1 VNTEQVNTD
10 QVNTEQVNTEQVN
23 TEQVNTEQVN
33 TEQVNTPHATVT
45 VTGIG
50 GLPEIQAGADLAALI
65 TQAAPELA
73 DGDVLVV
80 TSKIISKSEG
90 QIISA
95 DRESAIAAETV
106 RVVARRGITTIAE
119 TRHGFVLA
127 AAGVDRSN
135 TASGTVVL
143 LPVDPD
149 GSARRLRA
157 AITELTGVRIGV
169 LVTDT
174 MGRPWRNGQTDTAIG
189 AAGVAP
195 LRDHRG
201 EFDTFGNLLEVTVAA
216 VADELAA
223 AAELVKGKTDQVP
236 VALVRGMAELVTDED
251 GPGAAALVRPAIDD
265 MFRLGSTD
273 VLTERRTVTDFS
285 DEPVDPIVVRRAIE
299 VALTAPAPDDAK
311 PWRFAVAESAAAR
324 QQVVDAMRL
333 ASLGND
339 KEPLA
344 KAPLIVV
351 ACLARQATQP
361 QAALLIS
368 LGAAVENLLVA
379 LAVDGVGSCWVL
391 GLPTFG
397 PTVAEALDLPVGWEP
412 IGAIAIGRP
421 AGPPEPSTP
430 PQDPGDVIVKR

>member
-1 VNTEQVNTD
+1 VNTDPVNTDQVNTD
-10 QVNTEQVNTEQVN
+10 QVNTDQVNTD
-23 TEQVNTEQVN
+23 
-33 TEQVNTPHATVT
+33 QVNTPHATVT
-45 VTGIG
+45 VTAIG
-50 GLPEIQAGADLAALI
+50 GLPEVQAGADLAALI

-73 DGDVLVV
+73 DGDILVV

-95 DRESAIAAETV
+95 DRESAIASETV

-157 AITELTGVRIGV
+157 AIIELTGVRVGV

-236 VALVRGMAELVTDED
+236 VALVRGMAELVTDDD

-273 VLTERRTVTDFS
+273 VLTERRTVTEFS

-299 VALTAPAPDDAK
+299 VALTAPAPGDAK
-311 PWRFAVAESAAAR
+311 PWRFAVVGSAAAR
-324 QQVVDAMRL
+324 QRVVDAMRL

-339 KEPLA
+339 EEPLA
-344 KAPLIVV
+344 NAPLIVV
-351 ACLARQATQP
+351 ACVASQATQP
-361 QAALLIS
+361 RAALLIS

-391 GLPTFG
+391 GLPAFG
-397 PTVAEALDLPVGWEP
+397 PAVADALDLPVGWEP
-412 IGAIAIGRP
+412 VGAIAIGRP
-421 AGPPEPSTP
+421 AGPAEPRNP
-430 PQDPGDVIVKR
+430 PQDLGDVIVTR

>member
-1 VNTEQVNTD
+1 M
-10 QVNTEQVNTEQVN
+10 
-23 TEQVNTEQVN
+23 
-33 TEQVNTPHATVT
+33 NTPHAPTVT

-50 GLPEIQAGADLAALI
+50 GLPEIGKGADLAALI
-65 TQAAPELA
+65 TEAAPDLV
-73 DGDVLVV
+73 DGDILVV
-80 TSKIISKSEG
+80 TSKIISKAEG
-90 QIISA
+90 QVISA

-106 RVVARRGITTIAE
+106 RVVARRGNTTIAQ

-135 TASGTVVL
+135 TAAGTVVL

-157 AITELTGVRIGV
+157 AIAALADVKVGV

-189 AAGVAP
+189 AAGVTP

-201 EFDTFGNLLEVTVAA
+201 EPDTFGNLLEVTIAA

-236 VALVRGMAELVTDED
+236 VAIVRGLAELVTDDD
-251 GPGAAALVRPAIDD
+251 GPGAAALVRSAAED

-285 DEPVDPIVVRRAIE
+285 DEPVDPVAVRRAIE
-299 VALTAPAPDDAK
+299 VALTAPAPPGSK
-311 PWRFAVAESAAAR
+311 PWRFAVVESATAR
-324 QQVVDAMRL
+324 QQLTDAMR
-333 ASLGND
+333 AAEETHTSDG
-339 KEPLA
+339 EPLG
-344 KAPLIVV
+344 KAPLVIV
-351 ACLARQATQP
+351 ACLSGEATADRAAR
-361 QAALLIS
+361 LIS

-379 LAVDGVGSCWVL
+379 LAVDGLGSCWVPGAPSFGQAAAEAL
-391 GLPTFG
+391 GLP
-397 PTVAEALDLPVGWEP
+397 AGWEP
-412 IGAIAIGRP
+412 IGAIGVGHP
-421 AGPPEPSTP
+421 VGPPEPQQP
-430 PQDPGDVIVKR
+430 LDLADLIVTR